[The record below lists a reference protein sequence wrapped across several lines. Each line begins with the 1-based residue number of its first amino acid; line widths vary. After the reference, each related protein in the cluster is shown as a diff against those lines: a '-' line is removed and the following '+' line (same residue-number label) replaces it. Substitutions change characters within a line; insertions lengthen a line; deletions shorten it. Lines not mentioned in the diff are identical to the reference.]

1 MKTKIVVVDDHRVI
15 STMLANYINASV
27 NYRVLYTSS
36 NGKELLEQLDKGEE
50 LPSIILLDIHMPV
63 MNGFQTMLKL
73 KEFYPDI
80 MVVILSME
88 DSVSSIIQFLRLG
101 ARSYLLK
108 GMPSPEKV
116 IKCFDKLLEQGFY
129 YPKYIT
135 NKMINASKKRGLDK
149 QQWKLSN
156 RQIEFLKLATQT
168 SKTYKEIANEMNVS
182 VKTVENY
189 QGELFKQF
197 GVRNRPALML
207 YVQEYNIIGYKKH

>member
-135 NKMINASKKRGLDK
+135 NEMINASKKRGLDK